1 MDERLAARAFVVVS
15 IYNSCRDAFH
25 YISSFNY
32 FSVINSIKK
41 EFLKIS

>member
-1 MDERLAARAFVVVS
+1 MDERLAARAFVVFS

-41 EFLKIS
+41 RVF